1 MLSGKWVRDNL
12 DAVKEGL
19 KKREMQIDLDRFL
32 SLDSQRRRLTQKFDE
47 LKRRQNV
54 YSKKI
59 GKLRQEKRDPDEII
73 QKMQRISTRISEF
86 EEEKRKYDEETRSF
100 LLNLPNRLHPDVPG
114 GSENVEVRK
123 WGDPPKLDFSPKDH
137 QKLGESLGV
146 LDFKRAAKMTGSGFV
161 LYKGLGARLERAL
174 INFMLDLH
182 ISRGYEE
189 VLPPFMTNSAA
200 TTGTG
205 QLPKFRDDLYRCE
218 KEDYYLV
225 PTAEVPVTNIYREEI
240 LDEEDLPLSYV
251 AYTPCFRREAGAYGK
266 KIQGIIRQHQFNK
279 VELVKFTTPETS
291 YGELEKLTSEAEEVL
306 KRLELPYRVVKLCGQ
321 ELGFAAAF
329 GYDIEVWLPS
339 QERYLEISTCS
350 NFEDYQARRASI
362 KFRAKANK
370 STHYVHTLNGSGLAI
385 GRTVV
390 AILEN
395 FQNREGR
402 VLIPE
407 VLHPYMQGEKWIK
420 KPEGGV
426 SELARSRS

>member
-1 MLSGKWVRDNL
+1 MLSAKWVRDNL
-12 DAVKEGL
+12 DAVKESL
-19 KKREMQIDLDRFL
+19 KKRGTQIDLDRFL

-47 LKRRQNV
+47 LKRQQNV

-59 GKLRQEKRDPDEII
+59 GKLRQEKRNPQEII
-73 QKMQRISTRISEF
+73 QKMQKVSARIAELQ
-86 EEEKRKYDEETRSF
+86 EKKRKYDEDTRNF
-100 LLNLPNRLHPDVPG
+100 LLNLPNRLHPDVPS
-114 GSENVEVRK
+114 GSENVEVRR
-123 WGDPPKLDFSPKDH
+123 WGTPPGFDFSPQDH
-137 QKLGESLGV
+137 QKLGETLGV

-189 VLPPFMTNSAA
+189 LLPPFMTNAAA

-225 PTAEVPVTNIYREEI
+225 PTAEVPVTNMYREEI

-251 AYTPCFRREAGAYGK
+251 AYTPCFRREAGTYGK

-306 KRLELPYRVVKLCGQ
+306 KRLELSYRVVKLSGQ

-329 GYDIEVWLPS
+329 GYDIEVWVPS
-339 QERYLEISTCS
+339 QEKFLEISTCS

-370 STHYVHTLNGSGLAI
+370 STHYLHTLNGSGLAI

-395 FQNREGR
+395 FQNRDGH

-407 VLHPYMQGEKWIK
+407 VLHPYMQGAKWIE
-420 KPEGGV
+420 KP
-426 SELARSRS
+426 

>member
-1 MLSGKWVRDNL
+1 MLSAKWVRDNQ
-12 DAVKEGL
+12 DAVKESL
-19 KKREMQIDLDRFL
+19 KKRGLQIDLDRFL

-47 LKRRQNV
+47 LKRQQNV

-59 GKLRQEKRDPDEII
+59 GKLRQEKSNPQEII
-73 QKMQRISTRISEF
+73 QKMQKVSARIAEF
-86 EEEKRKYDEETRSF
+86 QEKKRKYDEETRNF
-100 LLNLPNRLHPDVPG
+100 LLNLPNRLHPEVPS
-114 GSENVEVRK
+114 GSENVEVRR
-123 WGDPPKLDFSPKDH
+123 WGTPPRFDFSPQDH
-137 QKLGESLGV
+137 QKLGETLGV

-182 ISRGYEE
+182 INRGYEE

-251 AYTPCFRREAGAYGK
+251 AYTPCFRREAGTYGK

-291 YGELEKLTSEAEEVL
+291 YGELEKLTLEAEEVL
-306 KRLELPYRVVKLCGQ
+306 KRLGLPYRVMKLSGQ

-329 GYDIEVWLPS
+329 GYDIEVWVPS
-339 QERYLEISTCS
+339 QEKFLEISTCS

-370 STHYVHTLNGSGLAI
+370 STHYLHTLNGSGLAI

-395 FQNREGR
+395 FQNRDGH

-407 VLHPYMQGEKWIK
+407 VLHPYMQGVKWIE
-420 KPEGGV
+420 KP
-426 SELARSRS
+426 

>member
-1 MLSGKWVRDNL
+1 MLSAKWVRDNL
-12 DAVKEGL
+12 DAVKESL
-19 KKREMQIDLDRFL
+19 KKRGLQIDLDRFL

-47 LKRRQNV
+47 LKRQQNV

-59 GKLRQEKRDPDEII
+59 GKLRQEKRNPQEII
-73 QKMQRISTRISEF
+73 QKMQKVSARIAEF
-86 EEEKRKYDEETRSF
+86 QEKKRKYDEETRNF
-100 LLNLPNRLHPDVPG
+100 LLNLPNRLHPDVPS
-114 GSENVEVRK
+114 GSENVEVRR
-123 WGDPPKLDFSPKDH
+123 WGTPPGFDFSPQDH
-137 QKLGESLGV
+137 QKLGETLGV

-251 AYTPCFRREAGAYGK
+251 AYTPCFRREAGTYGK

-291 YGELEKLTSEAEEVL
+291 YEELEKLTSEAEEVL
-306 KRLELPYRVVKLCGQ
+306 KRLELSYRVVKLSGQ

-329 GYDIEVWLPS
+329 GYDIEVWVPS
-339 QERYLEISTCS
+339 QEKFLEISTCS

-370 STHYVHTLNGSGLAI
+370 STHYLHTLNGSGLAI

-395 FQNREGR
+395 FQNRDGH

-407 VLHPYMQGEKWIK
+407 VLRSYMQGAKWIE
-420 KPEGGV
+420 KP
-426 SELARSRS
+426 

>member
-1 MLSGKWVRDNL
+1 MLSAKWVRDNL

-19 KKREMQIDLDRFL
+19 KKRGLQIDLDRFL

-47 LKRRQNV
+47 LKRQQNV

-59 GKLRQEKRDPDEII
+59 GKLRQEKRNPQEII
-73 QKMQRISTRISEF
+73 QKMQKISARIAEF
-86 EEEKRKYDEETRSF
+86 QEKKRKYDEETRNF
-100 LLNLPNRLHPDVPG
+100 LLNLPNRLHPEVPS
-114 GSENVEVRK
+114 GSENVEVRR
-123 WGDPPKLDFSPKDH
+123 WGTPPGFDFSPQDH
-137 QKLGESLGV
+137 QKLGETLGV

-182 ISRGYEE
+182 INRGYEE

-251 AYTPCFRREAGAYGK
+251 AYTPCFRREAGTYGK

-291 YGELEKLTSEAEEVL
+291 YEELEKLTSEAEEVL
-306 KRLELPYRVVKLCGQ
+306 KRLELSYRVVKLSGQ

-329 GYDIEVWLPS
+329 GYDIEVWVPS
-339 QERYLEISTCS
+339 QEKFLEISTCS

-370 STHYVHTLNGSGLAI
+370 STHYLHTLNGSGLAI

-395 FQNREGR
+395 FQNRDGR
-402 VLIPE
+402 ILIPE
-407 VLHPYMQGEKWIK
+407 VLHPYMQGAKWIE
-420 KPEGGV
+420 KP
-426 SELARSRS
+426 

>member
-1 MLSGKWVRDNL
+1 MLSAKWVRDNL
-12 DAVKEGL
+12 DAVKESL
-19 KKREMQIDLDRFL
+19 KKRGTQIDLDRFL

-47 LKRRQNV
+47 LKRQQNV

-59 GKLRQEKRDPDEII
+59 GKLRQEKRDPQEII
-73 QKMQRISTRISEF
+73 QKMQKISARIAEF
-86 EEEKRKYDEETRSF
+86 EEEKRKYDEETRNF
-100 LLNLPNRLHPDVPG
+100 LLNLPNRLHPDVPS
-114 GSENVEVRK
+114 GSENVEVRR
-123 WGDPPKLDFSPKDH
+123 WGTPPGFDFSPQDH
-137 QKLGESLGV
+137 QKLGETLGV

-161 LYKGLGARLERAL
+161 LYRGLGARLERAL

-182 ISRGYEE
+182 INRGYEE
-189 VLPPFMTNSAA
+189 VLPPFMTNAAA

-240 LDEEDLPLSYV
+240 LDEENLPLSYV
-251 AYTPCFRREAGAYGK
+251 AYTPCFRREAGTYGK

-291 YGELEKLTSEAEEVL
+291 YQELEKLTSEAEEVL
-306 KRLELPYRVVKLCGQ
+306 KRLELSYRVVKLSGQ

-329 GYDIEVWLPS
+329 GYDIEVWVPS
-339 QERYLEISTCS
+339 QEKFLEISTCS

-370 STHYVHTLNGSGLAI
+370 STHYLHTLNGSGLAI

-395 FQNREGR
+395 FQNRDGHI
-402 VLIPE
+402 LIPE
-407 VLHPYMQGEKWIK
+407 VLHPYMQGAKWIE
-420 KPEGGV
+420 KP
-426 SELARSRS
+426 

>member
-1 MLSGKWVRDNL
+1 MLSAKWVRDNL
-12 DAVKEGL
+12 DAVKESL
-19 KKREMQIDLDRFL
+19 KKRGVQAPLRAFL
-32 SLDSQRRRLTQKFDE
+32 RDDKNRRE
-47 LKRRQNV
+47 
-54 YSKKI
+54 Y
-59 GKLRQEKRDPDEII
+59 I
-73 QKMQRISTRISEF
+73 QKIDALKHAQNELSKQIGQLKSQGKNPDSLLQEMRDISSEIEKWETQTKEWKAKTRN
-86 EEEKRKYDEETRSF
+86 F
-100 LLNLPNRLHPDVPG
+100 LLNLPNRLHPDVPS
-114 GSENVEVRK
+114 GSENVEVRR
-123 WGDPPKLDFSPKDH
+123 WGTPPGFDFSPQDH
-137 QKLGESLGV
+137 QKLGETLGV

-225 PTAEVPVTNIYREEI
+225 PTAEVPVTNMYREEI

-251 AYTPCFRREAGAYGK
+251 AYTPCFRREAGTYGK
-266 KIQGIIRQHQFNK
+266 KIQGLIRQHQFNK

-291 YGELEKLTSEAEEVL
+291 YEELEKLTSEAEEVL
-306 KRLELPYRVVKLCGQ
+306 KRLELSYRVVKLSGQ

-329 GYDIEVWLPS
+329 GYDIEVWVPS
-339 QERYLEISTCS
+339 QEKFLEISTCS

-370 STHYVHTLNGSGLAI
+370 STHYLHTLNGSGLAI

-395 FQNREGR
+395 FQNRDGR
-402 VLIPE
+402 ILIPE
-407 VLHPYMQGEKWIK
+407 VLRSYMQGAKWIE
-420 KPEGGV
+420 KP
-426 SELARSRS
+426 

>member
-1 MLSGKWVRDNL
+1 MLSAKWVRDNL
-12 DAVKEGL
+12 DAVKESL
-19 KKREMQIDLDRFL
+19 RKRGVPDRL
-32 SLDSQRRRLTQKFDE
+32 STFRRDDKN
-47 LKRRQNV
+47 RRE
-54 YSKKI
+54 Y
-59 GKLRQEKRDPDEII
+59 I
-73 QKMQRISTRISEF
+73 QKIDALKHAQNELSKQIGQLKSQGKNPDSLLQEMRDISSEIKKWETQTKKWKTDTRN
-86 EEEKRKYDEETRSF
+86 F
-100 LLNLPNRLHPDVPG
+100 LLNLPNRLHPDVPS

-123 WGDPPKLDFSPKDH
+123 WGTPPRFDFYPQDH

-146 LDFKRAAKMTGSGFV
+146 LDFKRAAKVTGSGFV
-161 LYKGLGARLERAL
+161 FYRGLGARLERAL

-189 VLPPFMTNSAA
+189 LLPPFMTNAAA

-205 QLPKFRDDLYRCE
+205 QLPKFEDDLYRCT

-225 PTAEVPVTNIYREEI
+225 PTAEVPVTNFYREEI
-240 LDEEDLPLSYV
+240 LEEEDLPLSYV
-251 AYTPCFRREAGAYGK
+251 AYTPCFRREAGTYGK

-291 YGELEKLTSEAEEVL
+291 YGELEKLTLEAEEVL
-306 KRLELPYRVVKLCGQ
+306 KRLGLPYRVMKLSGQ

-329 GYDIEVWLPS
+329 GYDIEVWVPS
-339 QERYLEISTCS
+339 QEKFLEISTCS

-362 KFRAKANK
+362 KFKTKANK
-370 STHYVHTLNGSGLAI
+370 STHYLHTLNGSGLAI

-395 FQNREGR
+395 FQNRDGR

-407 VLHPYMQGEKWIK
+407 VLHPYMQGAKWIE
-420 KPEGGV
+420 KP
-426 SELARSRS
+426 

>member
-1 MLSGKWVRDNL
+1 MLSAKWVRDNL

-19 KKREMQIDLDRFL
+19 KKRGLQIDLDRFL

-47 LKRRQNV
+47 LKRQQNV

-59 GKLRQEKRDPDEII
+59 GKLRQEKRDPQEII
-73 QKMQRISTRISEF
+73 QKMQKVSARIAEF
-86 EEEKRKYDEETRSF
+86 QEEKRKYDEETRNF
-100 LLNLPNRLHPDVPG
+100 LLNLPNRLHPEVPS
-114 GSENVEVRK
+114 GSENVEVRR
-123 WGDPPKLDFSPKDH
+123 WGTPPGFDFSPQDH
-137 QKLGESLGV
+137 QRLGESLGV
-146 LDFKRAAKMTGSGFV
+146 LDFKRAAKVTGSGFV
-161 LYKGLGARLERAL
+161 FYRGLGARLERAL
-174 INFMLDLH
+174 INFMLDHH

-189 VLPPFMTNSAA
+189 LLPPFMTNSAA
-200 TTGTG
+200 TIGTG
-205 QLPKFRDDLYRCE
+205 QLPKFRDDLYRCK

-251 AYTPCFRREAGAYGK
+251 AYTPCFRREAGTYGK
-266 KIQGIIRQHQFNK
+266 KIQGLIRQHQFNK

-291 YGELEKLTSEAEEVL
+291 YQELEKLTLEAEEVL
-306 KRLELPYRVVKLCGQ
+306 KRLGLPYRVMKLSGQ

-329 GYDIEVWLPS
+329 GYDIEVWVPS
-339 QERYLEISTCS
+339 QEKFLEISTCS

-370 STHYVHTLNGSGLAI
+370 STHYLHTLNGSGLAI

-395 FQNREGR
+395 FQNRDGH

-407 VLHPYMQGEKWIK
+407 VLRSYMQGAKWIER
-420 KPEGGV
+420 P
-426 SELARSRS
+426 

>member
-1 MLSGKWVRDNL
+1 MLSAKWVRDNL
-12 DAVKEGL
+12 DAVKESL
-19 KKREMQIDLDRFL
+19 KKRGLQIDLDRFL

-47 LKRRQNV
+47 LKRQQNV

-59 GKLRQEKRDPDEII
+59 GKLRQEKRNPQEII
-73 QKMQRISTRISEF
+73 QKMQKVSARIAEF
-86 EEEKRKYDEETRSF
+86 QEKKRKYDEETRNF
-100 LLNLPNRLHPDVPG
+100 LLNLPNRLHPEVPS
-114 GSENVEVRK
+114 GSENVEVRR
-123 WGDPPKLDFSPKDH
+123 WGTPPGFDFSPQDH
-137 QKLGESLGV
+137 QKLGETLGV

-251 AYTPCFRREAGAYGK
+251 AYTPCFRREAGTYGK
-266 KIQGIIRQHQFNK
+266 KIQGLIRQHQFNK

-291 YGELEKLTSEAEEVL
+291 YEELEKLTSEAEEVL
-306 KRLELPYRVVKLCGQ
+306 KRLELSYRVVKLSGQ

-329 GYDIEVWLPS
+329 GYDIEVWVPS
-339 QERYLEISTCS
+339 QEKFLEISTCS

-370 STHYVHTLNGSGLAI
+370 STHYLHTLNGSGLAI

-395 FQNREGR
+395 FQNRDGH

-407 VLHPYMQGEKWIK
+407 VLRSYMQGAKWIK
-420 KPEGGV
+420 KP
-426 SELARSRS
+426 

>member
-1 MLSGKWVRDNL
+1 MLSAKWVRDNL
-12 DAVKEGL
+12 DAVKESL
-19 KKREMQIDLDRFL
+19 KKRGLQIDLDRFL

-47 LKRRQNV
+47 LKRQQNV

-59 GKLRQEKRDPDEII
+59 GKLRQEKRDPQEII
-73 QKMQRISTRISEF
+73 QKMQKVSARIAEF
-86 EEEKRKYDEETRSF
+86 QEKKRKYDEETRNF
-100 LLNLPNRLHPDVPG
+100 LLNLPNRLHPDVPS
-114 GSENVEVRK
+114 GSENVEVRR
-123 WGDPPKLDFSPKDH
+123 WGTPPGFDFSPQDH
-137 QKLGESLGV
+137 QKLGETLGV

-182 ISRGYEE
+182 INRGYEE
-189 VLPPFMTNSAA
+189 VLPPFMTNAAA

-251 AYTPCFRREAGAYGK
+251 AYTPCFRREAGTYGK

-291 YGELEKLTSEAEEVL
+291 YEELEKLTSEAEEVL
-306 KRLELPYRVVKLCGQ
+306 KRLELSYRVVKLSGQ

-329 GYDIEVWLPS
+329 GYDIEVWVPS
-339 QERYLEISTCS
+339 QEKFLEISTCS

-370 STHYVHTLNGSGLAI
+370 STHYLHTLNGSGLAI

-395 FQNREGR
+395 FQNRDGH

-407 VLHPYMQGEKWIK
+407 VLHPYMQGAKWIE
-420 KPEGGV
+420 KP
-426 SELARSRS
+426 

>member
-1 MLSGKWVRDNL
+1 MLSAKWVRDNL
-12 DAVKEGL
+12 DAVKESLRKRGL
-19 KKREMQIDLDRFL
+19 QIDLDRFL

-47 LKRRQNV
+47 LKRQQNV

-59 GKLRQEKRDPDEII
+59 GKLRQEKRNPQEII
-73 QKMQRISTRISEF
+73 QKMQKVSARIAEF
-86 EEEKRKYDEETRSF
+86 QEKKRKYDEETRNF
-100 LLNLPNRLHPDVPG
+100 LLNLPNRLHPDVPS
-114 GSENVEVRK
+114 GSENVEVRR
-123 WGDPPKLDFSPKDH
+123 WGTPPGFDFSPQDH
-137 QKLGESLGV
+137 QKLGETLGV

-182 ISRGYEE
+182 INRGYEE
-189 VLPPFMTNSAA
+189 VLPPFMTNSSA

-251 AYTPCFRREAGAYGK
+251 AYTPCFRREAGTYGK
-266 KIQGIIRQHQFNK
+266 KIQGLIRQHQFNK

-291 YGELEKLTSEAEEVL
+291 YEELEKLTSEAEEVL
-306 KRLELPYRVVKLCGQ
+306 KRLELSYRVVKLSGQ

-329 GYDIEVWLPS
+329 GYDIEVWVPS
-339 QERYLEISTCS
+339 QEKFLEISTCS

-370 STHYVHTLNGSGLAI
+370 STHYLHTLNGSGLAI

-395 FQNREGR
+395 FQNRDGH

-407 VLHPYMQGEKWIK
+407 VLRSYMQGAKWIE
-420 KPEGGV
+420 KP
-426 SELARSRS
+426 

>member
-1 MLSGKWVRDNL
+1 MLSAKWVRDNL
-12 DAVKEGL
+12 DAVKESL
-19 KKREMQIDLDRFL
+19 KKRGLQIDLDRFL

-47 LKRRQNV
+47 LKRQQNV

-59 GKLRQEKRDPDEII
+59 GKLKQEKRDPQEII
-73 QKMQRISTRISEF
+73 QKMQKVSARIAEF
-86 EEEKRKYDEETRSF
+86 QEKKRKYDEETRNF
-100 LLNLPNRLHPDVPG
+100 LLNLPNRLHPDVPS
-114 GSENVEVRK
+114 GSENVEVRR
-123 WGDPPKLDFSPKDH
+123 WGTPPGFDFSPQDH
-137 QKLGESLGV
+137 QKLGETLGV

-182 ISRGYEE
+182 INRGYEE
-189 VLPPFMTNSAA
+189 VLPPFMTNAAA

-251 AYTPCFRREAGAYGK
+251 AYTPCFRREAGTYGK

-291 YGELEKLTSEAEEVL
+291 YQELEKLTSEAEEVL
-306 KRLELPYRVVKLCGQ
+306 KRLELSYRVVKLSGQ

-329 GYDIEVWLPS
+329 GYDIEVWVPS
-339 QERYLEISTCS
+339 QEKFLEISTCS

-370 STHYVHTLNGSGLAI
+370 STHYLHTLNGSGLAI

-395 FQNREGR
+395 FQNRDGR

-407 VLHPYMQGEKWIK
+407 VLYPYMQGAKWIER
-420 KPEGGV
+420 P
-426 SELARSRS
+426 